1 MKIEPLEFG
10 AARSEEVRSLCDSL
24 GAVGYCA
31 LHSSAQR
38 RTTSHKPSK
47 HRRRPNEKRKRLRQG
62 AGAADG
68 ASAVIPESREARRRK
83 KLQDIKNSVR
93 VSDEVRYL
101 ESHLWHAKRQ
111 KMVKIWG
118 HHLAQG
124 ARGKGLGIA
133 GFCRTISS
141 GLFVHDMSYFW
152 SFRLEGPIE
161 GLLRVLAGACTE
173 TAVPTK
179 EDLERRTQSFEL
191 EGTFLKAS
199 EGEGIPEACRCALSP
214 VLITWVRH
222 PHPKAALPGAGG
234 PTYSPLVWAHCHAYG
249 KIRAE
254 LERAAARDGRVKVE
268 CPESAVKRVEVR
280 GSKSLEAALKAL
292 GVPREVIARAGKGD
306 AELLRLLDPRLRGAV
321 AKGEKFSHPDRR
333 AQGREAISRLLMAPG
348 REEAC
353 ARLDAFGRRPMG
365 EDAVGRLNRR
375 AGLLHDVPAALEDEE
390 WGENATFPAVLVRK
404 GEGRGPLGGFS
415 LLFPK
420 TWTHPLWMALAGAK
434 ARGAGLREWKW
445 YAQICGRGIFPD
457 SYPDAGIG
465 GEESVER
472 ATNASAA
479 GEGEAWPAGILVARP
494 TGPKGAGIGGLEGLE
509 GPGRLAR
516 VALRPAGRGTPESWS
531 RVLRAT
537 VEDLRVFRASGAAAY
552 DSGEEREVLGR
563 VTLGVLPKKCKGF
576 AISAE
581 AFCDVSG
588 LLESAR
594 EQQVPAGGAEGVL
607 VMLVCKEGKGNK
619 GTVRPAIATL
629 ATWT

>member
-199 EGEGIPEACRCALSP
+199 EGEGTPEACRCALSP

-375 AGLLHDVPAALEDEE
+375 AGLLHDVPAALEDE
-390 WGENATFPAVLVRK
+390 GGGKMRPFPPCWFARARAVARWAGSHCSSPRPGLTRF
-404 GEGRGPLGGFS
+404 GWHWRGRRP
-415 LLFPK
+415 
-420 TWTHPLWMALAGAK
+420 A
-434 ARGAGLREWKW
+434 ARG
-445 YAQICGRGIFPD
+445 CGSGSGTPR
-457 SYPDAGIG
+457 
-465 GEESVER
+465 
-472 ATNASAA
+472 SAA
-479 GEGEAWPAGILVARP
+479 GESSLTAIL
-494 TGPKGAGIGGLEGLE
+494 TLGLEGKSLWR
-509 GPGRLAR
+509 GRPTRVRRARARLGLRGSSSRGRRAPRAQGSAGWRAWRARAASPG
-516 VALRPAGRGTPESWS
+516 S
-531 RVLRAT
+531 R
-537 VEDLRVFRASGAAAY
+537 
-552 DSGEEREVLGR
+552 
-563 VTLGVLPKKCKGF
+563 
-576 AISAE
+576 
-581 AFCDVSG
+581 
-588 LLESAR
+588 
-594 EQQVPAGGAEGVL
+594 
-607 VMLVCKEGKGNK
+607 
-619 GTVRPAIATL
+619 
-629 ATWT
+629 